1 MRNRNVVNR
10 RKTLRTVRPIG
21 IVPPRLVCGTVD
33 DSPAETVL
41 ANGVVH
47 NDNGRMPLPPRP
59 HIAVL
64 ALVLPL
70 LLIGCDKTGGTPK
83 IKQIGVFTQSGG
95 TLVEMPKLGTL
106 GMTYGPHLYPELP
119 EYDIP
124 VVGDV
129 GPMYVNIP
137 DFPVSTLKGVEWHG
151 YRLGG
156 NTSAGTPSTATPK
169 EWKFVPVITE
179 QTKTPGLFK
188 VLVSTADA
196 KTGRWKPELEHEY
209 FGLTIEG
216 GIAGSPVWAV
226 HIK

>member
-1 MRNRNVVNR
+1 MM
-10 RKTLRTVRPIG
+10 
-21 IVPPRLVCGTVD
+21 
-33 DSPAETVL
+33 
-41 ANGVVH
+41 ANGVVY
-47 NDNGRMPLPPRP
+47 NDNGRMPRPPRP
-59 HIAVL
+59 HIAAL
-64 ALVLPL
+64 ALVLSW

-83 IKQIGVFTQSGG
+83 VKQIGVFTQSGG
-95 TLVEMPKLGTL
+95 TLVEMRKLGTL

-156 NTSAGTPSTATPK
+156 NTSAGTRSSATPK